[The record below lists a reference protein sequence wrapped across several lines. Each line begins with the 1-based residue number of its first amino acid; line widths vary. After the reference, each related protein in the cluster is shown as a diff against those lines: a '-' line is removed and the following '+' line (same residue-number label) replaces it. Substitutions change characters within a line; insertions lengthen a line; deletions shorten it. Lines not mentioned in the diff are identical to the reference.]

1 VIGKA
6 TGGRRFGAA
15 LAVLCSLLLLLAL
28 AGGGCER
35 APYPSEVGRA
45 VLLDEDL
52 VRIEAPRY
60 ASEGYARHR
69 ADLSLARDLLAEQER
84 RFVFL
89 RDYGPVGERFRAVL
103 AQGAALQEAVRASR
117 DGRAQALAER
127 VEGLGLRIALLRE
140 VTELMN
146 EGRLGR
152 RSLMRAEVALDDA
165 RRALDAGDLDGSEAL
180 LPQTE
185 ERLRTAEQNL
195 GRVVCRYL
203 DAQQLN
209 RWRRIA
215 DGAVAE
221 SNRTGGLTLLVLKLE
236 RKLVVYRDGKPQRS
250 YRVGLGGNG
259 LSDKLY
265 QGDHA
270 TPEGR
275 YTVVRRVPNSRYH
288 KALLLDYPNEEDRE
302 RFARA
307 KAAGQV
313 PAGRSIG
320 SLIEIHGGGRNSV
333 TEGCVS
339 LDNPAMDELFDLVGP
354 GTPVYIAGT
363 LTGNDLLR
371 SVCPKKGR

>member
-1 VIGKA
+1 MIGKA

-15 LAVLCSLLLLLAL
+15 LAVLCILLLALAL

-35 APYPSEVGRA
+35 APYPSEAAQA

-52 VRIEAPRY
+52 VRIEAPLY

-69 ADLSLARDLLAEQER
+69 AELSLARDLLAEQER
-84 RFVFL
+84 KFALL
-89 RDYGPVGERFRAVL
+89 RDYGPAGERFRALL
-103 AQGAALQEAVRASR
+103 AQGEAIREAVRASR
-117 DGRAQALAER
+117 DGRAQALGER
-127 VEGLGLRIALLRE
+127 LEGLGLRIELLRD

-180 LPQTE
+180 LPQSE
-185 ERLRTAEQNL
+185 ERLRAAEQNL

-203 DAQQLN
+203 DSQQLN

-221 SNRTGGLTLLVLKLE
+221 SGRTGGLALLVLKLE
-236 RKLVVYRDGKPQRS
+236 RKLLVYRDGRVQRT

-275 YTVVRRVPNSRYH
+275 YTVVRRVPNSRFH
-288 KALLLDYPNEEDRE
+288 KALLLDYPNEEDRQ

-313 PAGRSIG
+313 PKGRSIG
-320 SLIEIHGGGRNSV
+320 GLIEIHGGGRNSV

-339 LDNPAMDELFDLVGP
+339 LDNPAMDELFALVEP

-363 LTGNDLLR
+363 LNGNDLLR